1 MSITIHRDFC
11 FVPRHWLGFTIDILE
26 VLLCKVIKN
35 QSQSREESAICSLRI
50 EGVSARLRYYNG
62 HAWMQRVED
71 DNEVPDITEYYALF
85 IPCAHCTEFV

>member
-11 FVPRHWLGFTIDILE
+11 LVPRRWLGFDVDSLE
-26 VLLCKVIKN
+26 VLLCKVIGN
-35 QSQSREESAICSLRI
+35 QFRSSEESAFYSLRI

-71 DNEVPDITEYYALF
+71 DNEVPEITEYYALF
-85 IPCAHCTEFV
+85 IPCAHCTEFN